1 MNASPFILFG
11 NIHIVT
17 MAIIGLVAV
26 FLPLVC
32 KNQSTSNKSLISK
45 VIAFIILSH
54 VIISPYK
61 DLYLLQNPYNW
72 REILPIHMCDLSE
85 IFLAAFLLG
94 GPKIL
99 YKCAF
104 FWGLAGASMAII
116 TPDIPVIDLD
126 YAFFMIGHG
135 MIVIGIMYATIS
147 LGNRPYAKDI
157 LTVSA
162 ITAFVLLPAI
172 YLINLALGDFINFK
186 GEVQPTNYWYL
197 IAKPAGAS
205 LMDAFPEPPLHLLIT
220 TPLAIAMFYLI
231 YIPYAIKDKLAK

>member
-11 NIHIVT
+11 NVHLIT
-17 MAIIGLVAV
+17 MAIIVLVAV

-32 KNQSTSNKSLISK
+32 KNQPISNKSLISK
-45 VIAFIILSH
+45 IIAFIILSH

-72 REILPIHMCDLSE
+72 KEILPIHMCDLSE

-162 ITAFVLLPAI
+162 ITAFVLLPI
-172 YLINLALGDFINFK
+172 VYLINLILG
-186 GEVQPTNYWYL
+186 EPANYWYL

-205 LMDAFPEPPLHLLIT
+205 LMDAFPEPPFHLLIT

>member
-11 NIHIVT
+11 NVHLIT
-17 MAIIGLVAV
+17 MAIIVLVAV

-32 KNQSTSNKSLISK
+32 KNQSISNKSLISK
-45 VIAFIILSH
+45 IIAFIILLH

-72 REILPIHMCDLSE
+72 KEILPIHMCDLSE

-135 MIVIGIMYATIS
+135 MIVIGVMYATIS

-157 LTVSA
+157 LTVSL
-162 ITAFVLLPAI
+162 ITAFVLLPI
-172 YLINLALGDFINFK
+172 VYLINLILG
-186 GEVQPTNYWYL
+186 EPANYWYL

-205 LMDAFPEPPLHLLIT
+205 LMDAFPEPPYHLLIT
-220 TPLAIAMFYLI
+220 TPLAIATFCLI

>member
-1 MNASPFILFG
+1 MNASAFILFG

-17 MAIIGLVAV
+17 MAIIVLVAV

-85 IFLAAFLLG
+85 IFLATFLLG

-135 MIVIGIMYATIS
+135 MIIIGIMYATIS

-162 ITAFVLLPAI
+162 ITAFVLLPI
-172 YLINLALGDFINFK
+172 VYLINLILG
-186 GEVQPTNYWYL
+186 EPANYWYL

>member
-72 REILPIHMCDLSE
+72 KEILPIHMCDLSE

-135 MIVIGIMYATIS
+135 MIVIGVMYATIS

-157 LTVSA
+157 LTVSL
-162 ITAFVLLPAI
+162 ITAFVLLPI
-172 YLINLALGDFINFK
+172 VYLINLILG
-186 GEVQPTNYWYL
+186 EPANYWYL

-205 LMDAFPEPPLHLLIT
+205 LMDAFPEPPYHLLIT
-220 TPLAIAMFYLI
+220 TPLAIATFCLI

>member
-17 MAIIGLVAV
+17 MAIIVLVAV

-135 MIVIGIMYATIS
+135 MIVIGVMYATIS

-157 LTVSA
+157 LTVSL
-162 ITAFVLLPAI
+162 ITAFVLLPI
-172 YLINLALGDFINFK
+172 VYLINLILG
-186 GEVQPTNYWYL
+186 EPANYWYL

-205 LMDAFPEPPLHLLIT
+205 LMDAFPEPPYHLLIT
-220 TPLAIAMFYLI
+220 TPLAIVTFYLI

>member
-11 NIHIVT
+11 NVHLIT
-17 MAIIGLVAV
+17 MALIASVAI
-26 FLPLVC
+26 FFPLAC

-45 VIAFIILSH
+45 IIAFIILSH

-85 IFLAAFLLG
+85 IFLATFLLG

-135 MIVIGIMYATIS
+135 MIIIGIMYATIS

-162 ITAFVLLPAI
+162 ITAFVLLPI
-172 YLINLALGDFINFK
+172 VYLINLILG
-186 GEVQPTNYWYL
+186 EPANYWYL

>member
-11 NIHIVT
+11 NVHLIT
-17 MAIIGLVAV
+17 MAIIVLVAA

-32 KNQSTSNKSLISK
+32 KNQSISNKSLISK
-45 VIAFIILSH
+45 IIAFIILSH

-72 REILPIHMCDLSE
+72 KEILPIHMCDLSE

-135 MIVIGIMYATIS
+135 MIVIGVMYATIS

-157 LTVSA
+157 LTVSL
-162 ITAFVLLPAI
+162 ITAFVLLPI
-172 YLINLALGDFINFK
+172 VYLINLILG
-186 GEVQPTNYWYL
+186 EPANYWYL

-205 LMDAFPEPPLHLLIT
+205 LMDAFPEPPYHLLIT
-220 TPLAIAMFYLI
+220 TPLAIATFCLI